1 MLKPKEEAQ
10 SIKRVE
16 TINIGDI
23 KKITTCDDL
32 IQVCIDI
39 IENININVADF
50 IVKNK
55 IYGYSQKIDLNKSLE
70 NIIYLKQ
77 NIIKKR
83 VVTNDLES
91 VGDIIL
97 DFNKENEL
105 ANVIAL
111 LGTYYMY
118 KGNFSYAL
126 SLISYARSISSVE
139 INIVTDI
146 EYLNEFIFKYNL
158 SIDITKL
165 GNYKEACSNLQSY
178 YDKNIRIDRG
188 DQLLIIIYEYLNKT
202 NKSEKILDSIYN
214 ICNNAL
220 FHYELRN
227 RGIFSRNKTHFIIG
241 MSILT
246 AVIIGI
252 VFVPKISLN
261 FGKVEQASVE
271 KVDKTLS
278 DNSLKQ
284 TGSKEVETSKKEE
297 PVKQETIKEEPKKEI
312 EPEKSEVKALDISSL
327 ENMINNL
334 SVDNTKTI
342 EEQFKMVNLNDKDI
356 KKYEDL
362 KKKYSSKKQKLYYDL
377 GREKYKNGN
386 VDESIEYLTLAY
398 NEKTEE
404 YVEPHVIYHLASAV
418 SKKEPEKSI
427 KYFKEYLKKYKD
439 KDGSYTEE
447 AIYNIAN
454 IYWNLN
460 NKKEAKKYASKLK
473 YDYSKSIYNNKKI
486 SEILS

>member
-1 MLKPKEEAQ
+1 MVGEIMLKPKEEAQ

-23 KKITTCDDL
+23 NKIKTCDDL
-32 IQVCIDI
+32 IQICIDI
-39 IENININVADF
+39 IENVNINVADF
-50 IVKNK
+50 ITKNK

-70 NIIYLKQ
+70 SIIYLKQ

-83 VVTNDLES
+83 KVTNDLES
-91 VGDIIL
+91 IEDTIL
-97 DFNKENEL
+97 DFNKENDVS
-105 ANVIAL
+105 NIITL
-111 LGTYYMY
+111 LGAYYMY
-118 KGNFSYAL
+118 KGKFSYAL
-126 SLISYARSISSVE
+126 SLISYAKSISSVE
-139 INIVTDI
+139 ISVVTDI
-146 EYLNEFIFKYNL
+146 EYLNEFIFKFNL

-165 GNYKEACSNLQSY
+165 GNYKEACNNLQNY

-188 DQLLIIIYEYLNKT
+188 DQLLIIIYESLNKT

-241 MSILT
+241 VSILT
-246 AVIIGI
+246 AVIIGVI
-252 VFVPKISLN
+252 FVPKISLN
-261 FGKVEQASVE
+261 FNEVQQASVE
-271 KVDKTLS
+271 KVDKPLS
-278 DNSLKQ
+278 DNSI
-284 TGSKEVETSKKEE
+284 KEPLPDEKKEE
-297 PVKQETIKEEPKKEI
+297 PIKQETIKENTNKKKE
-312 EPEKSEVKALDISSL
+312 VKLLDISSL
-327 ENMINNL
+327 DNMINNL
-334 SVDNTKTI
+334 KINDIETI
-342 EEQFKMVNLNDKDI
+342 EEQFTLVNLNDKDI
-356 KKYEDL
+356 KKYEEL
-362 KKKYSSKKQKLYYDL
+362 KKKYSSKKQKVYYDL
-377 GREKYKNGN
+377 GREKYKSGKI
-386 VDESIEYLTLAY
+386 DESIEFLTLAY

-404 YVEPHVIYHLASAV
+404 YIEPHVIYHLASAV
-418 SKKEPEKSI
+418 SKKNPEKSI
-427 KYFKEYLKKYKD
+427 EYYKEYLKKYKD

-473 YDYSKSIYNNKKI
+473 YDYSNSIYNNKKI